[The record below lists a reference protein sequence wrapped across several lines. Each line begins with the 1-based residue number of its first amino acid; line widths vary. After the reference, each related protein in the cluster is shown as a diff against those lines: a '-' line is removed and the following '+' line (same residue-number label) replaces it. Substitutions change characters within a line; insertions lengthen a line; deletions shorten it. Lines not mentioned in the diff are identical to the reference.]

1 MAFLESL
8 PQDPLTAIFLVVDNA
23 TRTARYHGKGSI
35 NQRTY
40 GRFMDPNRLELR
52 NDMEFCF
59 SEGIMNLG
67 PQFISDSLLNADDSE
82 T

>member
-1 MAFLESL
+1 
-8 PQDPLTAIFLVVDNA
+8 
-23 TRTARYHGKGSI
+23 
-35 NQRTY
+35 
-40 GRFMDPNRLELR
+40 MDANRLELR